1 MVNFTGYRVFKCMAE
16 WPMPNIMKQN
26 GAQER
31 YFLFIRYLITL
42 QSQLINRILHEV
54 HGANGVLKAIVQRTG
69 IDKVRQ
75 TKLRNAPQTLKP
87 RMIDELQNK
96 RMADG
101 NESIDRVVDDFTLE
115 CQEKILDRKNIYCGA
130 ELGHNAFHRRFEQA
144 ITPTQFLYGK

>member
-16 WPMPNIMKQN
+16 WPVSYVVKQN
-26 GAQER
+26 SAQER
-31 YFLFIRYLITL
+31 HFLFIRYLITL
-42 QSQLINRILHEV
+42 QSQLINCILHEV
-54 HGANGVLKAIVQRTG
+54 HGANGVLKEIVQCAG
-69 IDKVRQ
+69 IYQVRQ

-115 CQEKILDRKNIYCGA
+115 CQEKILDCKNIYCGA

>member
-1 MVNFTGYRVFKCMAE
+1 MVNFTRYRVFKRMAE
-16 WPMPNIMKQN
+16 WPMPNIMKQD

-69 IDKVRQ
+69 IDQVRQ

-101 NESIDRVVDDFTLE
+101 NESINRVVDDFTLE
-115 CQEKILDRKNIYCGA
+115 CQEKILDCKNIYCGA